1 MSLTSLIS
9 DMFVALQFTVLNNA
23 FLLLRS
29 SSELSSDSLTIRRG
43 METLFSVLT
52 CGLPCRH
59 VRNVSL

>member
-1 MSLTSLIS
+1 MSLTSLTS
-9 DMFVALQFTVLNNA
+9 DTFVALQSTVLNNT
-23 FLLLRS
+23 FLLPGS

-43 METLFSVLT
+43 MEMLFSVLT